1 MAQRP
6 FWFNR
11 PLLIRANKRLEHD
24 RTSYC
29 SPLSTQLAIVVFF
42 LNYFLF
48 LFYCE
53 CVCTFLRWCNR
64 SFFFSPNPFWVMVRD
79 FFFTCYLAI
88 RFPCFPRSRSK
99 KFYENG
105 EIKAILL
112 FLFSFSSL
120 FARALLLCG
129 IYSFCKFSFLFPI
142 APRRKK
148 DLHGQNL
155 CVFDPASISPIER
168 NKKKVGHQR
177 ERGKKRYKIWEAHEF
192 FNSISWANGECQLS
206 TNQISSA
213 PFQYVV

>member
-112 FLFSFSSL
+112 FLFFSLAVYLLALFYCVEFIHFVNSVFCFPSL
-120 FARALLLCG
+120 RVEKRICMAKICVCSIPLRFLQSSG
-129 IYSFCKFSFLFPI
+129 I
-142 APRRKK
+142 RRKLGIREK
-148 DLHGQNL
+148 GEKKGIRFGKLMN
-155 CVFDPASISPIER
+155 FSIRSPGR
-168 NKKKVGHQR
+168 MVN
-177 ERGKKRYKIWEAHEF
+177 
-192 FNSISWANGECQLS
+192 ANCQPIKFPLPR
-206 TNQISSA
+206 SSM
-213 PFQYVV
+213 

>member
-112 FLFSFSSL
+112 FLFFSLAVYLLAL
-120 FARALLLCG
+120 FYCVEF
-129 IYSFCKFSFLFPI
+129 IHFVNSDFLFPI

-177 ERGKKRYKIWEAHEF
+177 ERGKKKGIRFGKLMNF
-192 FNSISWANGECQLS
+192 SIRSPGRMVNANCQPIKFPLPR
-206 TNQISSA
+206 SSM
-213 PFQYVV
+213 

>member
-79 FFFTCYLAI
+79 FFSYLDL
-88 RFPCFPRSRSK
+88 RFPCFPRSRFK

-142 APRRKK
+142 APRRKRICMAK
-148 DLHGQNL
+148 I
-155 CVFDPASISPIER
+155 CVCSIPLLFLQSSGIRRKLGIREKGG
-168 NKKKVGHQR
+168 KKKV
-177 ERGKKRYKIWEAHEF
+177 
-192 FNSISWANGECQLS
+192 
-206 TNQISSA
+206 
-213 PFQYVV
+213 